1 MKKTFLLALAIFQLL
16 TFNFQLFAQSDPVI
30 IEVAGQKIHVSEFMN
45 EFNNNVGR
53 QLNAK
58 ADVSIAEKQAAL
70 EEYVELYATFRAKEQ
85 DALMNGFD
93 TMPRLINELNHYRRE
108 LAAPYLIDSA
118 MLHQLFAEAY
128 ERNQYSNHA
137 AHILVPVRP
146 DAAPEDTMKAYQHA
160 LEVRERLLK
169 GEDFYTVASEEL
181 HNFNPQAPYRPN
193 EGDLGYF
200 TVFDMVYP
208 FENAVYALQVGELS
222 MPVRTQYGYH
232 IVKLID
238 RVKGL
243 TGEITMAHIW
253 LSSPDSLRRLS
264 NINDIYNKLQKGAT
278 FEEMARLSDDA
289 STAEKGGLLA
299 DATLSQLPP
308 EYIHKLIDMKPGE
321 ISKPFFTQYG
331 WHIIKLIKRDT
342 LPPLEKLEGLY
353 KQRMSRDQRGNESRK
368 TFAAN
373 SRRRYGIIDCTT
385 TPVPQSKGKKK
396 APAKMM
402 ASLNDMINH
411 LNDSIYLGIWQFKD
425 EDFTDTT
432 PLVITP
438 ERRYTTLDLA
448 RHIRKS
454 QRKGLWLSYS
464 FFTQSIYSDF
474 LDSVSIVYADSQLEK
489 EHPDFAEIVNEY
501 RRGLMIFN
509 YNDQM
514 IWSKA
519 LQDTAGLRAFYA
531 QVSPTKRL
539 ENPEDS
545 IFFFH
550 PRARVTV
557 LDITNENALP
567 QDKAKKII
575 DKAYK
580 KNLGSSAMR
589 QELLKKIDRKKYPDD
604 GLVKA
609 DVELVEQTR
618 QTLLT
623 NDQWQE
629 GVYTVSRPLGYRIL
643 VVEQILPRSLKGLK
657 ESRGYYLNA
666 WQNEVERRL
675 NEELRTKYNVKIHR
689 DVVHSLSF

>member
-1 MKKTFLLALAIFQLL
+1 MKKILLAAAIISI
-16 TFNFQLFAQSDPVI
+16 FNSQFSISYAQNDPVI
-30 IEVAGQKIHVSEFMN
+30 IEVAGQKIHVSEFME

-53 QLNAK
+53 QLDAK
-58 ADVSIAEKQAAL
+58 PGISIAEKHAAL
-70 EEYVELYATFRAKEQ
+70 EEYVELYATFRAKEH
-85 DALMNGFD
+85 DALINGFD
-93 TMPRLINELNHYRRE
+93 TMERMLSELNHYRRE

-118 MLHQLFAEAY
+118 MLRQLFAEAY
-128 ERNQYSNHA
+128 ERNHYSNHA

-160 LEVRERLLK
+160 LELRERILK
-169 GEDFYTVASEEL
+169 GEDFYAVASEEL
-181 HNFNPQAPYRPN
+181 LKFNPQAPNRPN

-232 IVKLID
+232 IIKLID

-253 LSSPDSLRRLS
+253 LSSPDSLRRQA
-264 NINDIYNKLQKGAT
+264 NINDIYKKLQGGT
-278 FEEMARLSDDA
+278 SFEEMARLSDDRTT
-289 STAEKGGLLA
+289 SDNGGVLA
-299 DATLSQLPP
+299 DATLTQLPP
-308 EYIHKLIDMKPGE
+308 EYIHQLVDMKPGE

-368 TFAAN
+368 TFAAT
-373 SRRRYGIIDCTT
+373 SRKRYGIIDCTT
-385 TPVPQSKGKKK
+385 TPAPQPRTKKK
-396 APAKMM
+396 AAVKMM
-402 ASLNDMINH
+402 ASLEEMVSH
-411 LNDSIYLGIWQFKD
+411 LNDSIRRGQWQFRA

-438 ERRYTTLDLA
+438 ERRYTSLDLA
-448 RHIRKS
+448 QYIRNN
-454 QRKGLWLSYS
+454 QRSGLWLSFEY
-464 FFTQSIYSDF
+464 FTQTMFEAF
-474 LDSVSIVYADSQLEK
+474 LDSISIAYADSQLEK
-489 EHPDFAEIVNEY
+489 EYPDFAQIVNEY

-519 LQDTAGLRAFYA
+519 IQDTAGLRAFYA
-531 QVSPTKRL
+531 QESRNKRL
-539 ENPEDS
+539 ENPDDS

-557 LDITNENALP
+557 LDITNEDALA
-567 QDKAKKII
+567 QNKAQKIVTAAHKKH
-575 DKAYK
+575 
-580 KNLGSSAMR
+580 LGSSAMK
-589 QELLKKIDRKKYPDD
+589 QLLMKKVNHKKYPGDD
-604 GLVKA
+604 IVKT

-618 QTLLT
+618 QSLLDA
-623 NDQWQE
+623 DQWLE
-629 GVYTVSRPLGYRIL
+629 GVYVKPRPVGYRIL
-643 VVEQILPRSLKGLK
+643 VVDEILPRSLKGLK

-666 WQNEVERRL
+666 WQNEVEKRL
-675 NEELRTKYNVKIHR
+675 NEELRAKYNVKIHR
-689 DVVHSLSF
+689 DVVHSISF

>member
-1 MKKTFLLALAIFQLL
+1 MKKILLAAAIISI
-16 TFNFQLFAQSDPVI
+16 FNSQFSISYAQNDPVI
-30 IEVAGQKIHVSEFMN
+30 IEVAGQKIHVSEFME

-53 QLNAK
+53 QLDAK
-58 ADVSIAEKQAAL
+58 PGISIAEKHAAL
-70 EEYVELYATFRAKEQ
+70 EEYVELYATFRAKEH
-85 DALMNGFD
+85 DALINGFD
-93 TMPRLINELNHYRRE
+93 TMERMLSELNHYRRE

-118 MLHQLFAEAY
+118 MLRQLFAEAY
-128 ERNQYSNHA
+128 ERNHYSNHA

-160 LEVRERLLK
+160 LELRERILK
-169 GEDFYTVASEEL
+169 GEDFYAVASEEL
-181 HNFNPQAPYRPN
+181 LKFNPQAPNRPN

-232 IVKLID
+232 IIKLID

-253 LSSPDSLRRLS
+253 LSSPDSLRRQA
-264 NINDIYNKLQKGAT
+264 NINDIYKKLQDGT
-278 FEEMARLSDDA
+278 SFEEMARLSDDRTT
-289 STAEKGGLLA
+289 SDNGGVLA
-299 DATLSQLPP
+299 DATLTQLPP
-308 EYIHKLIDMKPGE
+308 EYIHQLVDMKPGE

-368 TFAAN
+368 TFAAT
-373 SRRRYGIIDCTT
+373 SRKRYGIIDCTT
-385 TPVPQSKGKKK
+385 TPAPQPRTKKK
-396 APAKMM
+396 AAVKMM
-402 ASLNDMINH
+402 ASLEEMVSH
-411 LNDSIYLGIWQFKD
+411 LNDSIRRGQWQFRA

-438 ERRYTTLDLA
+438 ERRYTSLDLA
-448 RHIRKS
+448 QYIRNN
-454 QRKGLWLSYS
+454 QRSGLWLSFEY
-464 FFTQSIYSDF
+464 FTQTMFEAF
-474 LDSVSIVYADSQLEK
+474 LDSISIAYADSQLEK
-489 EHPDFAEIVNEY
+489 EYPDFAQIVNEY

-519 LQDTAGLRAFYA
+519 IQDTAGLRAFYA
-531 QVSPTKRL
+531 QESRNKRL
-539 ENPEDS
+539 ENPDDS

-557 LDITNENALP
+557 LDITNEDALA
-567 QDKAKKII
+567 QNKAQKIVTAAHKKH
-575 DKAYK
+575 
-580 KNLGSSAMR
+580 LGSSAMK
-589 QELLKKIDRKKYPDD
+589 QLLMKKVNHKKYPGDD
-604 GLVKA
+604 IVKT

-618 QTLLT
+618 QSLLDA
-623 NDQWQE
+623 DQWLE
-629 GVYTVSRPLGYRIL
+629 GVYVKPRPVGYRIL
-643 VVEQILPRSLKGLK
+643 VVDEILPRSLKGLK

-666 WQNEVERRL
+666 WQNEVEKRL
-675 NEELRTKYNVKIHR
+675 NEELRAKYNVKIHR
-689 DVVHSLSF
+689 DVVHSISF